1 MDPEALRLLEN
12 ISNDVLEISDN
23 LLELL
28 GLAQKIQEIG
38 FHIIVL
44 GLTIAI
50 LAVIYSVI
58 KKFI

>member
-1 MDPEALRLLEN
+1 MDPEALQVLEN